1 MDKPHTSVGLASLDP
16 PYSVANQHPF
26 WNPIMAE
33 YKNREHYIPL
43 RQSDLLELLCRDLGA
58 DRTSVESFK
67 ELNKL
72 LSATFHFEYYQL
84 LQQMK
89 DEYAP
94 FNPDAVT
101 KPIHDFS
108 AADKTRE
115 IDKLNE
121 RFVFLMER
129 ANFHRLTLD
138 EVKEITK
145 GSSDWGLDMDVDFNI
160 FEKIEVFSRGDTT
173 GTRYLRRW
181 YRFWE
186 REEVRLPIYKRLVLF
201 VKMKPSKRLP
211 PEVDTNTVFLKIFK
225 DIPKLDMEMLLPGA
239 TLRMP
244 GFHRLKLG
252 GSLVSGAAY
261 IVYSMFSQLGQI
273 LQGFSA
279 ALLMGPLAAV
289 FGYGYKQWYGY
300 QTTRTAFSLRL
311 TQSLYYQTLG
321 TNESVLFHLL
331 DEAEEQECREALL
344 GYYYLWR
351 YAGTNGWA
359 AKDLDD
365 YVEMDL
371 ERLANLKVDFE
382 IDDAL
387 AKLER
392 LKLVTKNGDRYVA
405 TPIAKALESL
415 DYAWDN
421 FFKHNKR

>member
-1 MDKPHTSVGLASLDP
+1 
-16 PYSVANQHPF
+16 
-26 WNPIMAE
+26 MAE

-43 RQSDLLELLCRDLGA
+43 RQSDLLELLCRDLGT
-58 DRTSVESFK
+58 DRKAVDSFK

-108 AADKTRE
+108 AADKTKE
-115 IDKLNE
+115 LDKIYD
-121 RFVFLMER
+121 RFVFLMGR
-129 ANFHRLTLD
+129 ANFHRLTMD
-138 EVKEITK
+138 EFKEITK
-145 GSSDWGLDMDVDFNI
+145 GVSDWGLDMDVDFNI
-160 FEKIEVFSRGDTT
+160 FEKIEVFCRGDAI

-181 YRFWE
+181 YRFWK
-186 REEVRLPIYKRLVLF
+186 REEVRVPIYKRLVLF
-201 VKMKPSKRLP
+201 VKMRPSSRLP
-211 PEVDTNTVFLKIFK
+211 AEVDTSTLFLKIFK
-225 DIPKLDMEMLLPGA
+225 DIPKLDLEMLLPGA
-239 TLRMP
+239 SLRMP
-244 GFHRLKLG
+244 GFHRAKMSASFIG
-252 GSLVSGAAY
+252 GGAW
-261 IVYSMFSQLGQI
+261 IVYSLLGRLGDFMQSFSFGMLSG
-273 LQGFSA
+273 LV
-279 ALLMGPLAAV
+279 MGPLAAV

-300 QTTRTAFSLRL
+300 QTLRTAFSLRL

-351 YAGTNGWA
+351 YAGTNGWT

-371 ERLANLKVDFE
+371 ERLADLKVDFE
-382 IDDAL
+382 IEDAIE
-387 AKLER
+387 KLER
-392 LKLVTKNGDRYVA
+392 LKLVTKNGERFVA
-405 TPIAKALESL
+405 TPIAQALESL

-421 FFKHNKR
+421 FFKHNTR